1 MLDIFEEAMTMLW
14 IRRCY
19 LPRHGLIGRIG
30 GSVLVLVVLAGVLPA
45 LPASAQSRSEVIGL
59 RHSTTLHANASDPP
73 CDPAVYT
80 KIIQSPIQQWKDCG
94 ASISLP
100 ATIHVCPWQSFSN
113 SKLRAACIQK
123 ATFVPSFSVPG
134 LAVCSPYS
142 KGTPPK
148 GDTCLSTV
156 PQMQSIALDSS
167 NKPIYNTG
175 INPSA
180 WCGANLD
187 ACTGGTQG
195 GPEMVTTFPNTP
207 YGKSFTL
214 YVYVF
219 ITGYFLAVGKITVFI
234 GGSAKPPTPNWL
246 SASIKLATPSGG
258 QLSAAA
264 AAPGTKLVGTV
275 RLSVDS
281 KATGPVTSIRVS
293 PPLAVSPT
301 TVLVAK
307 GGPSPPV
314 PSGGLSINP
323 GSSFSYKVNYVV
335 AAAGTVILN
344 VQATGKGPQN
354 STQSASGSLTAR
366 LGQALAVTVQWLR
379 DGKPLVTTLKN
390 SKPLIDTL
398 QLADGE
404 TAEVPADII
413 AKVVITNNSAVT
425 QEHVSLNG
433 VPPFAFATKSQAV
446 RALPVVVTGG
456 PLPSGQIANLAPGAH
471 AAVTFDVHVTN
482 NGTFTFSPQVLSS
495 SAGSTTTNVSEA
507 TSTLTVLPTKLLWL
521 SLHSLANGLVAPGTP
536 VLIAG
541 TITNRSLTEPLELA
555 PLLATISGDG
565 GGGELIDQTAQA
577 QPDGVVLPFAGELG
591 PGQTVDVMGEVGTS
605 FVRGSRTFVD
615 YKAAG
620 TVTGVDGVRRVL
632 KTADVGM
639 TSNSLPIAIR
649 LNVSTPVPA
658 STVQTVAEN
667 FVDSTFYY
675 TAKYSYSAFSGA
687 AAVMQHPVD
696 AVAKGVGTVASV
708 LVNTGYSLADVA
720 QLQASVYLLAT
731 VGLALTPEQRTA
743 WANQVEADYK
753 ASHIKIAADKASE
766 ILAAVNKAAYNA
778 FLPFENAI
786 ATGDYNQVAT
796 LAGQGFG
803 AGLTTAGD
811 LLVSDIIFEK
821 FLIGLGQLPS
831 AMSNT
836 ATAVRSAVKSQFA
849 QDITLA
855 AQLKLANIT
864 QSLGKGLAGITAG
877 QDLLAQGAKALTDIY
892 GLTKSQIAAL
902 QNFCATNKVIIA
914 VRSRS
919 KRAAQLIKDG
929 LAVGKNE
936 ILKLKNVN
944 EIDATYLG
952 YSSADLNTIVWA
964 EPVPVEYV
972 MMKLRAS
979 GASALERDVVLQ
991 RFYLRESEWV
1001 NPKIKKVIEQAD
1013 AAKQIA
1019 WNFEGAGNGATT
1031 LIKQDRA
1038 FALKSQ
1044 PSPVSTQQWPAMKN
1058 RTYQQV
1064 RVGNKP
1070 LAKGKFVAGT
1080 LLVPVTQ
1087 DVDMMAI
1094 LTASGEIVSA
1104 ELRSKFYEYL
1114 ANLIGI
1120 EHGETPSWILNGE
1133 LIFQAK
1139 AKILADSIPGGEA
1152 LAVFAPTRSVTAG
1165 FYNPALT
1172 TFNNVA
1178 QTGRIFF
1185 EGGYNNAFY
1194 LWNAKIKI
1202 AVGNFAA
1209 GL

>member
-1 MLDIFEEAMTMLW
+1 ME
-14 IRRCY
+14 
-19 LPRHGLIGRIG
+19 
-30 GSVLVLVVLAGVLPA
+30 S
-45 LPASAQSRSEVIGL
+45 
-59 RHSTTLHANASDPP
+59 ANAPP
-73 CDPAVYT
+73 GFTCMPYPD
-80 KIIQSPIQQWKDCG
+80 IQAYAEGPKGPLYG
-94 ASISLP
+94 ASLSP
-100 ATIHVCPWQSFSN
+100 RVWCGMST
-113 SKLRAACIQK
+113 AACGETQSN
-123 ATFVPSFSVPG
+123 PNSLG
-134 LAVCSPYS
+134 LF
-142 KGTPPK
+142 
-148 GDTCLSTV
+148 
-156 PQMQSIALDSS
+156 
-167 NKPIYNTG
+167 
-175 INPSA
+175 
-180 WCGANLD
+180 
-187 ACTGGTQG
+187 QG
-195 GPEMVTTFPNTP
+195 GVWP
-207 YGKSFTL
+207 KSFTL
-214 YVYVF
+214 YVTVSL
-219 ITGYFLAVGKITVFI
+219 TGYFFAVGKITVYS

-258 QLSAAA
+258 QLTAAA

-293 PPLAVSPT
+293 PPLAVSPS
-301 TVLVAK
+301 TVLVSK
-307 GGPSPPV
+307 GGPSPPL

-323 GSSFSYKVNYVV
+323 GSSFSYRVNYVV
-335 AAAGTVILN
+335 GLAGTVVLS
-344 VQATGKGPQN
+344 VQASGKGPK
-354 STQSASGSLTAR
+354 SSAQSASDTLTAR
-366 LGQALAVTVQWLR
+366 LGQSLAVTVQWLR
-379 DGKPLVTTLKN
+379 DGKPLVTTLNK
-390 SKPLIDTL
+390 KVLADTL
-398 QLADGE
+398 QLADAD
-404 TAEVPADII
+404 TAEVPADIT
-413 AKVVITNNSAVT
+413 AKVVVTNNSSVT
-425 QEHVSLNG
+425 QEHVSFNG
-433 VPPFAFATKSQAV
+433 VPPFAFATKAQAV
-446 RALPVVVTGG
+446 RALPIVVTAG
-456 PLPSGQIANLAPGAH
+456 PLPTGTIANLAPGAH
-471 AAVTFDVHVTN
+471 ATVTFDVHVTN

-521 SLHSLANGLVAPGTP
+521 ALHPLETGLVAAGTP

-541 TITNRSLTEPLELA
+541 KITNRSLTEPLDLA
-555 PLLATISGDG
+555 PLLANISGHA
-565 GGGELIDQTAQA
+565 GGGELIDQTAVA
-577 QPDGVVLPFAGELG
+577 QPDGVVLPFVGELA
-591 PGQTVDVMGEVGTS
+591 PGQTVAVMGEVGTS
-605 FVRGSRTFVD
+605 LVAGSRADVS
-615 YKAAG
+615 YEPSGA
-620 TVTGVDGVRRVL
+620 VTGVDGVIRDL
-632 KTADVGM
+632 TPNDIGM
-639 TSNSLPIAIR
+639 TPGSSPIAVH
-649 LNVSTPVPA
+649 LNVSTPVPP
-658 STVQTVAEN
+658 SSLQTVAEN
-667 FVDSTFYY
+667 FVDSTFFY

-687 AAVMQHPVD
+687 ADVMQHPID
-696 AVAKGVGTVASV
+696 TIGNGAGTVASV
-708 LVNTGYSLADVA
+708 LVNSGYSLADVA
-720 QLQASVYLLAT
+720 HFQASVYLLAT
-731 VGLALTPEQRTA
+731 EGSALTPEQRTA
-743 WANQVEADYK
+743 WAKQVEADYK
-753 ASHIKIAADKASE
+753 ASHIKIAADKAGE

-778 FLPFENAI
+778 FVPFQNAI
-786 ATGDYNQVAT
+786 ATGDYNQVAA

-821 FLIGLGQLPS
+821 FLIGLGQVPS
-831 AMSNT
+831 ALADG

-855 AQLKLANIT
+855 AELKLANIT
-864 QSLGKGLAGITAG
+864 QSLGKGLPGIVAG
-877 QDLLAQGAKALTDIY
+877 QDLLAQSAKALTDIY
-892 GLTKSQIAAL
+892 GLTKSQITAL

-944 EIDATYLG
+944 EIDVAYLG
-952 YSSADLNTIVWA
+952 YSNADLNTLVWA

-972 MMKLRAS
+972 MAKLRAS
-979 GASALERDVVLQ
+979 GASAIERDVVLQ

-1019 WNFEGAGNGATT
+1019 WNFDGAGNGATT

-1044 PSPVSTQQWPAMKN
+1044 QSPISTKQWPSTAG
-1058 RTYQQV
+1058 RTYEQV

-1070 LAKGKFVAGT
+1070 LANGKLVPGT
-1080 LLVPVTQ
+1080 QLVPVTQ

-1120 EHGETPSWILNGE
+1120 EHGETPSWILDGE

-1152 LAVFAPTRSVTAG
+1152 LAVFGPNMSVTAG

-1172 TFNNVA
+1172 TFNNVT

-1185 EGGYNNAFY
+1185 EGGYNNAYY